1 LIDMAVLP
9 IEEDAEGE
17 EEEEEEK
24 QANPEI
30 EAELKQLEDRVI
42 THRENEVSPQ
52 ESEELT
58 DGLILKRPS
67 ERDEDTFEEKKEEDG
82 PDP

>member
-1 LIDMAVLP
+1 MAVLP

-67 ERDEDTFEEKKEEDG
+67 ERDADTFEEKKEEDG

>member
-30 EAELKQLEDRVI
+30 
-42 THRENEVSPQ
+42 
-52 ESEELT
+52 
-58 DGLILKRPS
+58 
-67 ERDEDTFEEKKEEDG
+67 
-82 PDP
+82 